1 MHFLNAGEGPVFWRK
16 FGRLFLKK
24 IMENFV
30 FPYFTEQQKWI
41 ITQRYEGASYSTIC
55 QNWPFKEID
64 DTIKGGTSTWVL
76 TLMEK
81 WSQMM
86 MCLMKS
92 ILDRQWSTRIL
103 FKERNR
109 IICWS
114 YWKYCCYWRKWSKI
128 IISISKIR
136 RWWWTS
142 TKNVFLIFSNLI
154 RSDSRKKILF
164 FLHKKHISIINIHLQ
179 I

>member
-1 MHFLNAGEGPVFWRK
+1 
-16 FGRLFLKK
+16 
-24 IMENFV
+24 MENFV

-64 DTIKGGTSTWVL
+64 DTIKGGKNLRKKEENILYNKNIVMCIKRSSLGYV
-76 TLMEK
+76 
-81 WSQMM
+81 WSKS
-86 MCLMKS
+86 MKGGA
-92 ILDRQWSTRIL
+92 D
-103 FKERNR
+103 R

-114 YWKYCCYWRKWSKI
+114 YWKYCCHWRKWSKI

-164 FLHKKHISIINIHLQ
+164 FFA
-179 I
+179 